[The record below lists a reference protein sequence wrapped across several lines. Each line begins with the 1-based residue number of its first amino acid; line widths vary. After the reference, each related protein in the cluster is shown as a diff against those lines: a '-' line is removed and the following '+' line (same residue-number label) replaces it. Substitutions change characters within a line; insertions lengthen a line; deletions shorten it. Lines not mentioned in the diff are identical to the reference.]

1 MDVMN
6 TIAIANEKGGVG
18 KTTIALNL
26 ALALAERGSATLLVD
41 LDPQGGLGH
50 SLKREDAEL
59 MGLADLLMGE
69 VSESEAI
76 LRTRLQSLAILPRGR
91 LDPVD
96 VPDFEAALHSPGV
109 LAKALQAVSQ
119 EFHYVLLDCPS
130 GLGMITRRA
139 LALSDF
145 ALIPFQAEPL
155 CLRSVSRVL
164 RVVERVQATE
174 NPKLQLLGILA
185 TMVEREHD
193 ASHAVMMELWTDFAG
208 VMDTVIPRNE
218 IFATASLKGLP
229 VGYLSGPLPP
239 EARRF
244 QVLASEVE
252 ALIAELS
259 PQGAQD
265 DVERPER
272 ALL

>member
-1 MDVMN
+1 MN
-6 TIAIANEKGGVG
+6 TIVIANEKGGVG
-18 KTTIALNL
+18 KTTVALNL
-26 ALALAERGSATLLVD
+26 ALALAERGSSTLLVD

-59 MGLADLLMGE
+59 IGLADLLMGE
-69 VSESEAI
+69 VSPDDAV
-76 LRTRLQSLAILPRGR
+76 LTTRLSALTILPRGR

-96 VPDFEAALHSPGV
+96 VPEFEAALHAPGV
-109 LAKALQAVSQ
+109 LANALQSVSHGQ
-119 EFHYVLLDCPS
+119 DFALLDCPS

-139 LALSDF
+139 LALADF
-145 ALIPFQAEPL
+145 ALVPFQAEPL

-164 RVVERVQATE
+164 RVLERVQATE
-174 NPKLQLLGILA
+174 NPRLQLLGILA

-193 ASHAVMMELWTDFAG
+193 ASHSVMMELWTDFAG

-229 VGYLSGPLPP
+229 VGYLGGRLPP

-259 PQGAQD
+259 PQGAQE
-265 DVERPER
+265 DVERPQRE
-272 ALL
+272 LL

>member
-1 MDVMN
+1 MN
-6 TIAIANEKGGVG
+6 TIVIANEKGGVG

-26 ALALAERGSATLLVD
+26 ALALAERGSSTLLVD

-69 VSESEAI
+69 VSAPEAV
-76 LRTRLQSLAILPRGR
+76 LKTRLDHLSILPRGR

-96 VPDFEAALHSPGV
+96 VPDFELALHAPGV
-109 LAKALQAVSQ
+109 LAKALNSVGQGCD
-119 EFHYVLLDCPS
+119 FMLLDCPS

-139 LALSDF
+139 LSYGDF
-145 ALIPFQAEPL
+145 VLVPFQAEPL

-164 RVVERVQATE
+164 RVVERVQTTE
-174 NPKLQLLGILA
+174 NPRLQLLGILA
-185 TMVEREHD
+185 TMVNRDVD

-208 VMDTVIPRNE
+208 VLDTVIPRDE
-218 IFATASLKGLP
+218 VFATASLKGLP
-229 VGYLSGPLPP
+229 VGYLGGRLPP

>member
-1 MDVMN
+1 MH

-18 KTTIALNL
+18 KTTVALNL
-26 ALALAERGSATLLVD
+26 ALALAERGNRTLLVD

-50 SLKREDAEL
+50 ALKREDTEL
-59 MGLADLLMGE
+59 AGLADLLMGQASIE
-69 VSESEAI
+69 QVVLPTKQET
-76 LRTRLQSLAILPRGR
+76 LSLLPRGR
-91 LDPVD
+91 LDPID
-96 VPDFEAALHSPGV
+96 VPEFELALHSPGV
-109 LAKALQAVSQ
+109 LSGTLAQVTVP
-119 EFHYVLLDCPS
+119 FDYVLLDCPS
-130 GLGMITRRA
+130 GLGMVTRQ
-139 LALSDF
+139 ALSLAQF

-164 RVVERVQATE
+164 RVLERVRATE
-174 NPKLQLLGILA
+174 NPGLQLLGILA
-185 TMVEREHD
+185 TMVDREQD

-218 IFATASLKGLP
+218 VFATASLRGLP
-229 VGYLSGPLPP
+229 VAYLAGPVPP

-244 QVLASEVE
+244 QVMASEVE
-252 ALIAELS
+252 ALIEQLS
-259 PQGAQD
+259 PTGAES